1 MAEPSEPVQ
10 HFRITARYDADGHHR
25 SDGYV
30 EVTRHSEG
38 DNLASVTIDDG
49 EGNRVTVLMGWRETA
64 SLMAALGAV
73 AVHM

>member
-10 HFRITARYDADGHHR
+10 HFSIPARYDVDGHKR
-25 SDGYV
+25 SEGPI

-49 EGNRVTVLMGWRETA
+49 EGNRVTVLIGWRETV
-64 SLMAALGAV
+64 SFMAALGAV